1 MAVGN
6 ALIDYVL
13 DQLEDFSASARQMF
27 GGVALYR
34 GDAMF
39 GFGYQDRIYFKVDDR
54 NRDEYLRAGM
64 DALIYAPNKTAQ
76 RIGSLMEVPAEV
88 LDDADELAAW
98 AAKSVNAALGVKQRG
113 QKRG

>member
-64 DALIYAPNKTAQ
+64 GALIPTAQ
-76 RIGSLMEVPAEV
+76 NSDSQGIPF
-88 LDDADELAAW
+88 
-98 AAKSVNAALGVKQRG
+98 LGWM
-113 QKRG
+113 

>member
-64 DALIYAPNKTAQ
+64 GALILLTHRTRRRN
-76 RIGSLMEVPAEV
+76 G
-88 LDDADELAAW
+88 LARSW
-98 AAKSVNAALGVKQRG
+98 KFPLKSSTTPTNLRRG
-113 QKRG
+113 PPSRSMLR